1 MKAHLPTSLTN
12 TQKKAMDA
20 EIRKQLAEY
29 DRRDAEEIDAMVLWV
44 LYSEF
49 GFGEKR
55 LRRFFDKFTSELK
68 ALTDRYV
75 MEDCDTVWLCTR
87 KLKDAGIDI
96 SEWLAESEQASQNT
110 NFKS

>member
-1 MKAHLPTSLTN
+1 M
-12 TQKKAMDA
+12 
-20 EIRKQLAEY
+20 EIRRQLAEA
-29 DRRDAEEIDAMVLWV
+29 DKKDSLEIDSMILWI
-44 LYSEF
+44 LHDKY
-49 GFGEKR
+49 GWGKR
-55 LRRFFDKFTSELK
+55 KLKDFFDTFTQELK

>member
-1 MKAHLPTSLTN
+1 MKARIPPSMN
-12 TQKKAMDA
+12 QKKSMEM
-20 EIRKQLAEY
+20 EIRRQLAEA
-29 DRRDAEEIDAMVLWV
+29 DKKDSIEIDSMILWI
-44 LYSEF
+44 LHDKY
-49 GFGEKR
+49 GWGKR
-55 LRRFFDKFTSELK
+55 KLKDFFDTFTQELK

-96 SEWLAESEQASQNT
+96 SEWLAESERASQNT

>member
-1 MKAHLPTSLTN
+1 MS
-12 TQKKAMDA
+12 QKKSMEM
-20 EIRKQLAEY
+20 EIRRQLAEA
-29 DRRDAEEIDAMVLWV
+29 DKNDSLEIDSMILWI
-44 LYSEF
+44 LHDKY
-49 GFGEKR
+49 GWGKR
-55 LRRFFDKFTSELK
+55 KLKDFFNTFTQELK

-110 NFKS
+110 NLKS

>member
-1 MKAHLPTSLTN
+1 MN
-12 TQKKAMDA
+12 QKKSMEM
-20 EIRKQLAEY
+20 EIRRQLAEA
-29 DRRDAEEIDAMVLWV
+29 DKNDSLEIDSMILWI
-44 LYSEF
+44 LHDKY
-49 GFGEKR
+49 GWGKR
-55 LRRFFDKFTSELK
+55 KLKDFFDTFTQELK

>member
-1 MKAHLPTSLTN
+1 MN
-12 TQKKAMDA
+12 QKKSMEM
-20 EIRKQLAEY
+20 EIRRQLAEA
-29 DRRDAEEIDAMVLWV
+29 DKKDSLEIDSMILWI
-44 LYSEF
+44 LHDKY
-49 GFGEKR
+49 GWGKR
-55 LRRFFDKFTSELK
+55 KLKDFFDTFTQELK

>member
-1 MKAHLPTSLTN
+1 MKAHLPTPLTN

-29 DRRDAEEIDAMVLWV
+29 DRKDAEEIDAMVLWV

-55 LRRFFDKFTSELK
+55 LRRFFDKFTSELN
-68 ALTDRYV
+68 ALTNRYE
-75 MEDCDTVWLCTR
+75 MTDNDTPWLCTR

-96 SEWLAESEQASQNT
+96 KKWLDEKNSPNH
-110 NFKS
+110 